1 MRKFTSTLPTSS
13 GWHSGIRSGVRLAAW
28 MPATRATAST
38 SPLLMAPRATSDVV
52 SGRMCTRPR
61 TTARRCVASFG
72 VTSTIRALP
81 SGSRWVSPRSDMGST
96 LLLPAGTTRRRG
108 GSAPDLA
115 HAAAGAH
122 ELHLADHVPRPL
134 AGDAALDGGR
144 KLVVGG
150 PAPQQLPQVDLVD
163 REEARPQLAVGGRG
177 DRFPRAAERPRHR
190 RDDAHLA
197 PTVEVGEALGGL
209 VAPADRP
216 ARVEHL
222 DGRQDLL
229 LANDGVRPPGLVGV
243 ERHPLDEAHDD
254 APLPPER
261 RQGDDLV
268 VVDAPHHDG
277 VDLHGVEPRLLGGG
291 DAVEQV
297 VELVGARRLDEAVAP
312 QRVERDVD
320 PPQPGGDQV
329 AGHRPQR
336 TAVGGER
343 QVDPERRQLA
353 DQHRQ
358 GRPDGG
364 LPAGG
369 PDAVDAEPLDA
380 HPGNPLDLL
389 EREDLVAGQPD
400 HPLFGHAVGAAEVAA
415 IGDRDPKITMH
426 PAVAVH
432 QRFDQRLDQRFGH
445 ARPLTMHPRL
455 DPVSNFY
462 VHSWVGGSSSSMTST
477 RSPSRTPSPSG
488 RTTNAL
494 ARAIAPSWCDPWPP
508 AARTCRTPRSAA
520 ATTRTKWTLPSGWR
534 GNASSAV
541 AVNRGRC

>member
-115 HAAAGAH
+115 HAAAGGDQTHPGRPVAPP
-122 ELHLADHVPRPL
+122 LPL
-134 AGDAALDGGR
+134 AA
-144 KLVVGG
+144 
-150 PAPQQLPQVDLVD
+150 
-163 REEARPQLAVGGRG
+163 REEARPQLAVGGQA
-177 DRFPRAAERPRHR
+177 DAIARAAERPRHR

-209 VAPADRP
+209 VAPADRLD
-216 ARVEHL
+216 RVEHL

-229 LANDGVRPPGLVGV
+229 LADDGVRPPALVGV

-261 RQGDDLV
+261 RQVDDLV

-291 DAVEQV
+291 DAVEHV
-297 VELVGARRLDEAVAP
+297 VELVAARQLDEAVAP

-358 GRPDGG
+358 VRPDGG
-364 LPAGG
+364 LAARE

-455 DPVSNFY
+455 GPVSNFY
-462 VHSWVGGSSSSMTST
+462 VHSWGSSSSMTST
-477 RSPSRTPSPSG
+477 R
-488 RTTNAL
+488 
-494 ARAIAPSWCDPWPP
+494 
-508 AARTCRTPRSAA
+508 
-520 ATTRTKWTLPSGWR
+520 
-534 GNASSAV
+534 
-541 AVNRGRC
+541 